1 VALRWRIEKEVIE
14 GKGQFMCGDK
24 RCTESEGLRSWEAS
38 SIIILLIT
46 RNTVKPILSRPHIQ
60 QTPSIKWTPV

>member
-1 VALRWRIEKEVIE
+1 
-14 GKGQFMCGDK
+14 MCGDK

-38 SIIILLIT
+38 NIIILLIT
-46 RNTVKPILSRPHIQ
+46 QNTVKPILSRPHIQ